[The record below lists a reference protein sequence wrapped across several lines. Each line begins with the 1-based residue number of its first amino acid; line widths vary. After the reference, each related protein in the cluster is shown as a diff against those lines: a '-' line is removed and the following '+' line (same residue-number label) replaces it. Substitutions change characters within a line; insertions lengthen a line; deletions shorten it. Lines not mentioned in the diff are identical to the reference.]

1 MHRKFWIGKLIF
13 VFIAAAALG
22 WLVMGLWNWILPSL
36 FTNIH
41 PIDYWRALGLL
52 VLCRV
57 LFGGFHGGG
66 WHRHHHMQRWHQM
79 TDEERKKFKEGLM
92 GFGAWHHHH
101 EHSRWHRHNDRKE
114 HRHHDESAGTPK
126 DQQRE

>member
-1 MHRKFWIGKLIF
+1 MHRKFWVGKLIF

-22 WLVMGLWNWILPSL
+22 WLVMCLWNWILPSL
-36 FTNIH
+36 FTSLQ

-52 VLCRV
+52 VLCRI

-92 GFGAWHHHH
+92 GFHSWHHHH
-101 EHSRWHRHNDRKE
+101 RDHRKWHSTEHHSNEQYDQPQ
-114 HRHHDESAGTPK
+114 APANK
-126 DQQRE
+126 D